1 MTTILIEG
9 DPGAIRGLYDELA
22 CRNYLTS
29 DFVTG
34 IVEINAFAAP
44 DLLAACKAVA
54 IRPAEAVEI
63 MRREGL
69 AIDNQD
75 DPMQKLAFTFYTMLV
90 GSASEADAAIA
101 KAEGE
106 T

>member
-1 MTTILIEG
+1 
-9 DPGAIRGLYDELA
+9 
-22 CRNYLTS
+22 
-29 DFVTG
+29 
-34 IVEINAFAAP
+34 
-44 DLLAACKAVA
+44 
-54 IRPAEAVEI
+54 